1 MVRYRAV
8 RAVPDSQGA
17 IGVRIISNDDIPAS
31 IGCCEWLGDSGNYQF
46 LPRTQ
51 DNRSFIKS
59 GNESLG
65 LTEYYNYLDDD
76 LGGNFSIRVLANV
89 QQGDADKNGEINV
102 NDVTNVQK
110 YCAKKISLTEE
121 NIDVADVNN
130 DGVANVRDAT
140 LVQMYIAKMIESFS

>member
-1 MVRYRAV
+1 M
-8 RAVPDSQGA
+8 
-17 IGVRIISNDDIPAS
+17 
-31 IGCCEWLGDSGNYQF
+31 
-46 LPRTQ
+46 
-51 DNRSFIKS
+51 
-59 GNESLG
+59 
-65 LTEYYNYLDDD
+65 
-76 LGGNFSIRVLANV
+76 GGNFSIRVLANV

-130 DGVANVRDAT
+130 DGVVNVRDAT